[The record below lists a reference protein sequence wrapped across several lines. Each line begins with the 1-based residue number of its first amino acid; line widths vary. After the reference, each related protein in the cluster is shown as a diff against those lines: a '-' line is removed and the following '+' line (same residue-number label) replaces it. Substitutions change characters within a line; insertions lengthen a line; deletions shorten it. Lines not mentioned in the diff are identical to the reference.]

1 MRENA
6 ALITSVNKDKETNA
20 SFYDQ
25 RSGMTHKQKT
35 TTLFNKCTRFQQ
47 ENDNCEGKIGRP
59 TYIQKTVTLLHRKR
73 YLLKI
78 FSSSQVRDKNN
89 LFLLGKWRNSIVY
102 ICTLFENHL
111 PKKFESIQIFAPFVF
126 VVFICQSSS
135 IQQLTFTKIRP
146 IL

>member
-6 ALITSVNKDKETNA
+6 ALITLVNKDKETNA

-35 TTLFNKCTRFQQ
+35 TTLFNKCTRFQL

-78 FSSSQVRDKNN
+78 FFFFSGPR
-89 LFLLGKWRNSIVY
+89 
-102 ICTLFENHL
+102 
-111 PKKFESIQIFAPFVF
+111 
-126 VVFICQSSS
+126 
-135 IQQLTFTKIRP
+135 
-146 IL
+146 

>member
-59 TYIQKTVTLLHRKR
+59 TYKYIQKTVTLLHRKR

-78 FSSSQVRDKNN
+78 FKRELLRAARASIDGVPSVRFFPNLVYFSSK
-89 LFLLGKWRNSIVY
+89 
-102 ICTLFENHL
+102 TL
-111 PKKFESIQIFAPFVF
+111 
-126 VVFICQSSS
+126 
-135 IQQLTFTKIRP
+135 
-146 IL
+146 

>member
-6 ALITSVNKDKETNA
+6 ALITSVNKDTETNA

-35 TTLFNKCTRFQQ
+35 TTLFNKCTRFQL
-47 ENDNCEGKIGRP
+47 ENNNCEGKIGRP

-78 FSSSQVRDKNN
+78 FSSPQARDNKY
-89 LFLLGKWRNSIVY
+89 LFLGKWRNSIQ
-102 ICTLFENHL
+102 ILHLLFL
-111 PKKFESIQIFAPFVF
+111 LFLFAKVHPFN
-126 VVFICQSSS
+126 S
-135 IQQLTFTKIRP
+135 
-146 IL
+146 